1 MFLLSVAWQ
10 LTLKFLVNM
19 IPLLSDK
26 MNTNKFVKCFPP
38 TKRQIF
44 QRTGSMSGVGT
55 YSNDDAVVFAQ
66 SKTQSAYQLLK
77 DVDSYVPPK
86 NDE

>member
-1 MFLLSVAWQ
+1 
-10 LTLKFLVNM
+10 M

-44 QRTGSMSGVGT
+44 QRTGSMSGAGT
-55 YSNDDAVVFAQ
+55 YSNDDAVSFAK
-66 SKTQSAYQLLK
+66 SKTQSCTELLHDIDNYK
-77 DVDSYVPPK
+77 PEKTED
-86 NDE
+86 